1 MISDYKRFPD
11 TMKEYGE
18 RDTKGVEHARW
29 RDVNPKYDKWRK
41 VFCYHTKPLEQGS
54 K

>member
-41 VFCYHTKPLEQGS
+41 VFYLYETLEQGS